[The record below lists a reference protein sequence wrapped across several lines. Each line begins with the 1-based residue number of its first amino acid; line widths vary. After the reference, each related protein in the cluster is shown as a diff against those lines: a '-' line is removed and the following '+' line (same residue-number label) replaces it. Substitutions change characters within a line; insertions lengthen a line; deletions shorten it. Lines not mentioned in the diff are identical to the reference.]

1 MQLFNVWVEPL
12 VEVTV
17 KLSDRKDAVV
27 IEVQWTSLY
36 HTSLFCADGCQ
47 AKLLRKQKA

>member
-17 KLSDRKDAVV
+17 RLSDKKDAVV
-27 IEVQWTSLY
+27 IEVQWTGLAC
-36 HTSLFCADGCQ
+36 TSLVCADLHP
-47 AKLLRKQKA
+47 KPSSNSK

>member
-17 KLSDRKDAVV
+17 HLSDRKDAVV
-27 IEVQWTSLY
+27 IKVQQTGLDCTFLACS
-36 HTSLFCADGCQ
+36 
-47 AKLLRKQKA
+47 K